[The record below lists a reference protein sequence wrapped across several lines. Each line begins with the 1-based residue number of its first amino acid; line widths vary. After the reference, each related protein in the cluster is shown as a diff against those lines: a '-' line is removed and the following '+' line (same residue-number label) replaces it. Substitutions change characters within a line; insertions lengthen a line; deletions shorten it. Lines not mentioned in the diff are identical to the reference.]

1 MHCCEASRPVRM
13 AELSNL
19 NEVGHTKVYHDFE
32 PLLIAVLTHINV
44 AVMHQRVDYKGFA
57 LAGVQQKSVP

>member
-32 PLLIAVLTHINV
+32 PLLIAVLTHTNV
-44 AVMHQRVDYKGFA
+44 AVMHQGFA
-57 LAGVQQKSVP
+57 LAAVQQKSVP